1 MNQPNQVPPPS
12 TLPELPRTAVVTGG
26 SRGIGRE
33 LALGLARAGWSVGL
47 VGRDPQ
53 RLARTGEEVAAAGPG
68 GVVAEAVDLTDPSA
82 TAVAATRLDE
92 TLGGVGL
99 LVNNAGVLERAEL
112 PFAADD
118 VADVWRVVEGTV
130 RSAMNI
136 THALL
141 PGMTARGGGRIVS
154 ISSGFAY
161 RNGGAVY
168 TGYQVGK
175 AALARFTAV
184 LDAQLYDQGVRA
196 FDLAPG
202 VVPTDMS
209 TSMPMHADR
218 TEWTP
223 VEEVVALVVGVG
235 EGRLDE
241 MAGRLLRA
249 GADTVAGLRER
260 TADILAADAR
270 RIRMVPWGPDDPVQ
284 P

>member
-1 MNQPNQVPPPS
+1 MSAPEN
-12 TLPELPRTAVVTGG
+12 LPELPDLPRAAVVTGG

-47 VGRDPQ
+47 VGRDAQ
-53 RLARTGEEVAAAGPG
+53 RLGRAAGEVDAAGPAG
-68 GVVAEAVDLTDPSA
+68 SVVAWQAVDLTDPAA
-82 TAVAATRLDE
+82 TAAAAQRLE
-92 TLGGVGL
+92 EALGGVGL

-112 PFAADD
+112 PFADDD

-130 RSAMNI
+130 RSAMNA

-141 PGMTARGGGRIVS
+141 PGMMARGGGRIVS

-161 RNGGAVY
+161 RSGGAAY

-175 AALARFTAV
+175 AALARFSGV
-184 LDAQLYDQGVRA
+184 LDAQLRDQGIRV

-209 TSMPMHADR
+209 TSMPMHAGR
-218 TEWTP
+218 TDWTP
-223 VEEVVALVVGVG
+223 VQDVVALLLGVA
-235 EGRLDE
+235 EGRLDQ
-241 MAGRLLRA
+241 MSGRLLRA

-260 TADILAADAR
+260 AGDILAADAR
-270 RIRMVPWGPDDPVQ
+270 RIRVVPWGPDDPVQ